1 MKFTIAKEDLQ
12 RELAFVQSVVER
24 RNMIPVLA
32 NVLIESVSADSI
44 RINGTDLDVTIR
56 ADVQVETMPTQ
67 GAICVQAR
75 KLFDIVRLL
84 PNGSVTFTKE
94 ENQWVTVK
102 SDRSTFRLPGIA
114 RETFPDLPTFKATP
128 FSINA
133 GLLSTLIEKTI
144 FAITQEEGRYTLSG
158 AKFEIT
164 KEATKV
170 ITTDGHRLALIET
183 KNGIRSATDEALDVL
198 IPKKTLSELLK
209 LASGFDGEVQLGVDD
224 NHVYFQIG
232 TRALVSRLLS
242 GQFPNYEMV
251 LPKNNE
257 YSATFDTSDLSK
269 ALKRVALM
277 ADDRSQAVTL
287 NVTKEQ
293 TTITAQSPEEGE
305 GLEVIASKLN
315 GDELR
320 IGFNAQYIQDFL
332 SVINSKE
339 VLFSFKDA
347 NSQAEFR
354 PVTDETELRF
364 FAIIMPMRVD

>member
-133 GLLSTLIEKTI
+133 GLLSTLIEKT
-144 FAITQEEGRYTLSG
+144 
-158 AKFEIT
+158 
-164 KEATKV
+164 
-170 ITTDGHRLALIET
+170 
-183 KNGIRSATDEALDVL
+183 
-198 IPKKTLSELLK
+198 LSELLK

-293 TTITAQSPEEGE
+293 TTITAQSPDEGE

-332 SVINSKE
+332 NVINSKE